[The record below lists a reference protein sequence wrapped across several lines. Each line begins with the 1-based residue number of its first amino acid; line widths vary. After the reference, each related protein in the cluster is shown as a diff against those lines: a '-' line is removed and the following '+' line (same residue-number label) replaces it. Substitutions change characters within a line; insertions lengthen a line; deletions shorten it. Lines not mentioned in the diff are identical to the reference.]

1 MSTVSKEYPRLFAE
15 LIGTM
20 LLVATV
26 VGSGIMA
33 QNLSDDIGVQL
44 TMNMLATVFVLFLLI
59 SMLGPISGAH
69 FNPAVSFIFL
79 ITRGIGLGMFFL
91 YVLAQLIGG
100 FLGSV
105 IANAMFDIPT
115 VISSRDRLDA
125 GAPLSEIIATAG
137 LILTILLLIKHNRD
151 LVAVGVATWIGAAY
165 IFTSSTSFANPAVTF
180 GRIFSESFAG
190 IEPVSAAVFT
200 LWQLLGAL
208 VGFGIYKI
216 LERETNG

>member
-1 MSTVSKEYPRLFAE
+1 
-15 LIGTM
+15 
-20 LLVATV
+20 
-26 VGSGIMA
+26 
-33 QNLSDDIGVQL
+33 
-44 TMNMLATVFVLFLLI
+44 
-59 SMLGPISGAH
+59 
-69 FNPAVSFIFL
+69 
-79 ITRGIGLGMFFL
+79 
-91 YVLAQLIGG
+91 
-100 FLGSV
+100 
-105 IANAMFDIPT
+105 
-115 VISSRDRLDA
+115 
-125 GAPLSEIIATAG
+125 

-190 IEPVSAAVFT
+190 IEPLSAAVFT